1 MTHVHSQK
9 SWQDVSKVVKKA
21 MSSRVE
27 LYIVVLS
34 KLSLYG
40 LSINHPIYLIQLIQ
54 SISLCFSCEHQLIC
68 YNWSKYLVFMLIP
81 HYLTVPSFKICTVA
95 ENYHTLSKK
104 VLLYTKK

>member
-1 MTHVHSQK
+1 MTHAHSQK

-40 LSINHPIYLIQLIQ
+40 LSINHPIYLRVDSINFPLFFLWTPINLLQLVKIF
-54 SISLCFSCEHQLIC
+54 SIYVNTSLPYSTIF
-68 YNWSKYLVFMLIP
+68 
-81 HYLTVPSFKICTVA
+81 
-95 ENYHTLSKK
+95 
-104 VLLYTKK
+104 